1 MVSGAEFRG
10 AVLDSGVCNLEIRI
24 MPELAL
30 PVGIHL
36 RAQLPARH
44 VFVYGTLRRGD
55 DNDITRLL
63 PSPRFVGDA
72 VISGVMY
79 HLGSYPGVV
88 LGHGS
93 AVSGVMAGAPSGNV
107 IGEVYAIEPELERKL
122 DEIEMIF
129 PQQRDEYFKRHIRV
143 SVGAQSLS
151 CVVYE
156 INPLYAE
163 KKPVIVSG
171 DWVKDRGASRPSLI

>member
-1 MVSGAEFRG
+1 MS
-10 AVLDSGVCNLEIRI
+10 
-24 MPELAL
+24 ELAL
-30 PVGIHL
+30 PVGINL

-55 DNDITRLL
+55 DNDITCLL

-143 SVGAQSLS
+143 SVDAQSLS

-156 INPLYAE
+156 INPLYAK
-163 KKPVIVSG
+163 KKPVIASG
-171 DWVKDRGASRPSLI
+171 DWVKDRGARRPSLV